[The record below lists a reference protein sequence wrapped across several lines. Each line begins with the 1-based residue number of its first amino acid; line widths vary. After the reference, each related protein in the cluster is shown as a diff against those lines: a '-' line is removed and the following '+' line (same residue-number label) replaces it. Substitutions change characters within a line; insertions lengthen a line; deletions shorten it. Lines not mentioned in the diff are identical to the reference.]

1 MKLNDELLFNI
12 HVLYDVNS
20 YCFLNVLCVHVYYM
34 VYYLRMA
41 CYLGTCNILNKGEV
55 DRMSINTMF

>member
-12 HVLYDVNS
+12 HVLYDENS

-41 CYLGTCNILNKGEV
+41 CYLGTCYI
-55 DRMSINTMF
+55 